1 MRARGEPAALQ
12 TSGGQVGEAAMA
24 HDIVQEGN
32 THECLHE
39 QHDHHAEG
47 VEVEVR
53 VCLLS
58 HEGTEERACSGFG
71 LGFGSGLGYGACLF
85 RVGVGVGVRGWV
97 RVGVGDR
104 VGVRVPRSVP
114 GVVKTTMGTS
124 PTSIEQQSRPSR
136 PQMTLVGQSGPP
148 QRMDDLASVIPGCER
163 M

>member
-24 HDIVQEGN
+24 HDIVQECD

-58 HEGTEERACSGFG
+58 HEGAEERACSGFG

-85 RVGVGVGVRGWV
+85 RVGLGLGFGGGLGLGLGIGLGLGCRGACRAW
-97 RVGVGDR
+97 
-104 VGVRVPRSVP
+104 
-114 GVVKTTMGTS
+114 
-124 PTSIEQQSRPSR
+124 
-136 PQMTLVGQSGPP
+136 
-148 QRMDDLASVIPGCER
+148 
-163 M
+163 